1 MCRTCSP
8 TVKSIKLKW
17 AREEETTTKEVGN
30 REREREIERRGE
42 SKKEWGKP
50 PQGQTVAH
58 C

>member
-1 MCRTCSP
+1 MWRRRAP
-8 TVKSIKLKW
+8 TGKAIKVKG
-17 AREEETTTKEVGN
+17 AREEETKTKRVVK
-30 REREREIERRGE
+30 RERERERERKGE